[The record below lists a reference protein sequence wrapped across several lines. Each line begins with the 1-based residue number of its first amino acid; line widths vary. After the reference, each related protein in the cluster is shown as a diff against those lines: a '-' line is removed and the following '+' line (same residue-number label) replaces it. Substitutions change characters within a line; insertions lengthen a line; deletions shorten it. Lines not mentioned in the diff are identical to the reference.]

1 MEAIFDRIGRL
12 ELVTKL
18 AVLLGV
24 LAVMGVGYFFLFYK
38 DLKDQR
44 DRLEGAMAVEKKNKR
59 TAEAD
64 YHNFV
69 KVKRVVARLRKTD
82 KRLARSLPEDADFPL
97 GAIYKHAE
105 GTGVQL
111 VSVDRKD
118 EEQTSVYA
126 RIPIALSIRGA
137 YHKVMEFFWKLGQ
150 MDRIMKISHVKITDP
165 KQKEGQVFVTVAC
178 EASTYRY
185 LSRRRRSRRKTK
197 GK

>member
-12 ELVTKL
+12 ELATKL

-24 LAVMGVGYFFLFYK
+24 LAVTGVGYFFLFYK

-44 DRLEGAMAVEKKNKR
+44 DRLESAMAVERKNKR
-59 TAEAD
+59 GAEAA
-64 YHNFV
+64 YSNFV
-69 KVKRVVARLRKTD
+69 KVKRDVARLRNTD

-111 VSVDRKD
+111 ISVDRKD
-118 EEQTSVYA
+118 EEETSVYA
-126 RIPIALSIRGA
+126 RIPIALAIRGP

-150 MDRIMKISHVKITDP
+150 MDRIMKISHVKISDP
-165 KQKEGQVFVTVAC
+165 KQKEGQVVVSISC

-185 LSRRRRSRRKTK
+185 LSRGRSTRKK
-197 GK
+197 KAK